1 MSERREVK
9 DKGEKERYIYLNA
22 EFQREQGE
30 IRKPSKG
37 ISANKQRKTIQWE
50 RLKSLQEN
58 QRHPDNILCNVGHNK
73 GQKLYETNRGEDVK
87 RDSKNTQNY
96 RKNILMTHMTT
107 MV

>member
-37 ISANKQRKTIQWE
+37 ISANK
-50 RLKSLQEN
+50 
-58 QRHPDNILCNVGHNK
+58 
-73 GQKLYETNRGEDVK
+73 
-87 RDSKNTQNY
+87 
-96 RKNILMTHMTT
+96 
-107 MV
+107 